1 MHNVAQHAILI
12 YRGMLVHV
20 RAAVLCVA
28 AKTELSNVRGLQIF
42 PRSSSVRVV
51 AIDASHLSFANRMM
65 IGQVALCS
73 LRLVA
78 LQAGFIGLSAR
89 PKRYAA
95 FRSERLHQ
103 RGTTT
108 SRRIEGVFFCL
119 CFREPPAVAL
129 VPFRAADMVHRGGAA
144 GPVTHLG

>member
-1 MHNVAQHAILI
+1 MHDVAQHAILV
-12 YRGMLVHV
+12 YRGMLVHE

-51 AIDASHLSFANRMM
+51 AIDAGHLPFANRMM

-73 LRLVA
+73 LRLVT

-89 PKRYAA
+89 PERYEIGRASC
-95 FRSERLHQ
+95 RERV
-103 RGTTT
+103 
-108 SRRIEGVFFCL
+108 E
-119 CFREPPAVAL
+119 
-129 VPFRAADMVHRGGAA
+129 
-144 GPVTHLG
+144 